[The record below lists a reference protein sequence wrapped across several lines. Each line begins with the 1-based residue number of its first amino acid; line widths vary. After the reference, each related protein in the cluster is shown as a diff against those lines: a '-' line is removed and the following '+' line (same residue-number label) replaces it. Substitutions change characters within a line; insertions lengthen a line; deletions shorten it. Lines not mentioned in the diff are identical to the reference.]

1 MKLKPQEIS
10 TRLAKNELLEIRNY
24 AYYIGDKSL
33 DIELSDF
40 VFDDENRNRLNDM
53 EEALKTVSLSI
64 KVLREMFVAF
74 DEIEVNDE

>member
-10 TRLAKNELLEIRNY
+10 TRLAINELTEIRNY
-24 AYYIGDKSL
+24 AHFIGDKAL

-74 DEIEVNDE
+74 DEIEVES

>member
-10 TRLAKNELLEIRNY
+10 TRLAKNELLEIENY
-24 AYYIGDKSL
+24 AHYIGDKAL

-40 VFDDENRNRLNDM
+40 VFDDENCNRLNDM

-74 DEIEVNDE
+74 DEIEVAE

>member
-1 MKLKPQEIS
+1 MKLKPEEIS
-10 TRLAKNELLEIRNY
+10 TRLAKNELTEIRNY
-24 AYYIGDKSL
+24 AHFIGDKSL

-74 DEIEVNDE
+74 DEIKVES

>member
-10 TRLAKNELLEIRNY
+10 TRLANNELLEIRNY
-24 AYYIGDKSL
+24 AHYIGDKAL

-64 KVLREMFVAF
+64 KVLQEMFVTF
-74 DEIEVNDE
+74 DEIEVES

>member
-24 AYYIGDKSL
+24 AHYIGDKSL

-74 DEIEVNDE
+74 DEIEVKR